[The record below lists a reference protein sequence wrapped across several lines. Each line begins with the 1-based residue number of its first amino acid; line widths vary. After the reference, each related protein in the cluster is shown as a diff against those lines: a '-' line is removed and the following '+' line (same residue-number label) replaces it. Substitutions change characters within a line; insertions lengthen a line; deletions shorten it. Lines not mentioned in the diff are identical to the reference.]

1 MVRFFVRGVALVTLL
16 SLLVFAGRLTVV
28 RAQPAF
34 FSLLFPQL
42 VQWLSGDVSGADV
55 QGTPAPG
62 EAVAL

>member
-1 MVRFFVRGVALVTLL
+1 MVRFFARGFALI
-16 SLLVFAGRLTVV
+16 SLLALLAGAARLAAVQ
-28 RAQPAF
+28 AQPAF

-42 VQWLSGDVSGADV
+42 VQWLSGDVGGADV